1 VPSTGSRLDGEAT
14 PEHEERTVTLAARPL
29 RLPSGLELPNRLAKA
44 AMTEGLADARG
55 RPGERLVRLYDR
67 WARGG
72 AGLQIT
78 GNAMVDGRWL
88 ERVGNVIVEEP
99 GVDGALREWAAAC
112 RRGSPALVQLSH
124 PGRQVN
130 RFLAG
135 RPVGPSEGPAV
146 HQLGSFRRPRALA
159 AGEIED
165 VIARFAA
172 AADACRRAGFD
183 GVQIHAAHGYLLAQ
197 FLSPLTN
204 RRTDD
209 WGGPLENRARLL
221 LAIVRAVRARTGAS
235 FTVAVKLN
243 SSDFQRG
250 GLEEDD
256 ALQVA
261 GWLEAAGVD
270 LLEISGGNY
279 EAPALVLG
287 PKVRGST
294 VAREAYFLEFARRVR
309 KVSRIPLMVTGGFR
323 SRGAMEDALAENA
336 LDVVGLARPLVL
348 DPEFPRRLLAGE
360 VEASAARPFRSRS
373 RTYEVLVEASWW
385 NEQIR
390 RLSEG
395 LDPDPG
401 LSPVGAAARYLA
413 LEPARGLRR
422 RLTWRP
428 APPARP

>member
-1 VPSTGSRLDGEAT
+1 M
-14 PEHEERTVTLAARPL
+14 LASRPL
-29 RLPSGLELPNRLAKA
+29 HLPSGLVLPNRLAKS
-44 AMTEGLADARG
+44 AMTEGLADDRG

-67 WARGG
+67 WSRGG
-72 AGLQIT
+72 AGLQVT

-88 ERVGNVIVEEP
+88 ERVGNVV
-99 GVDGALREWAAAC
+99 VDGAPEDEPFAAWATAC
-112 RRGSPALVQLSH
+112 RRGGPAIVQLSH

-130 RFLAG
+130 RFVAG
-135 RPVGPSEGPAV
+135 QPVGPSDGPAV
-146 HQLGSFRRPRALA
+146 RQLGSFTAPRALTA
-159 AGEIED
+159 AEIED
-165 VIARFAA
+165 VVLRFAA
-172 AADACRRAGFD
+172 AAATCQRAGFD
-183 GVQIHAAHGYLLAQ
+183 GVQVHAAHGYLLAQ

-221 LAIVRAVRARTGAS
+221 LAAVRAVRARTGPS
-235 FTVAVKLN
+235 FTLAVKLN

-250 GLEEDD
+250 GFEEED
-256 ALQVA
+256 ALRVVA
-261 GWLEAAGVD
+261 WLEAAGVD

-323 SRGAMEDALAENA
+323 SRAAIEDALAEDA

-360 VEASAARPFRSRS
+360 VDASPARPFRSRS
-373 RTYEVLVEASWW
+373 RTFELLVEASWW

-390 RLSEG
+390 RLADG
-395 LDPDPG
+395 LDPDPSI
-401 LSPVGAAARYLA
+401 SPAAAVARYLA
-413 LEPARGLRR
+413 LEPARGIRR

-428 APPARP
+428 EAPLTA